1 MDEREE
7 GLAEALFDLIISKIP
22 PHPQIHLSIAL
33 MSILALVLILPF
45 ASRLIEENLEYFF
58 FGMGLL
64 GVLINVVAGIFKD
77 THLLKLLFLK
87 AATSPVVINGHPI
100 GITQVVFIFGLIFL
114 YFYKPIYRGIGHIL
128 ERVGLP
134 IFTFILV
141 TILGLIAS
149 FISVIVTAVILAEIV
164 YALPID
170 RRGKL
175 EFTVYAAFAVGLG
188 AALTP
193 VGEPLATIAISKLN
207 APFLY
212 LVDVLGA
219 YIIPGIIAVAAFTAY
234 RMRGHKEKLSEF
246 SMKNVTY
253 SETLRGVII
262 RTFRVYIFV
271 AALELLGASLTPIT
285 IWYFTKLPAHILYWV
300 NTISAVVDNATLTAA
315 EISPT
320 MTVAQIRSALLGLL
334 ISGGMLI
341 PGNIPNIVAAGR
353 LKISMREWA
362 KLGVPFGLVLLI
374 IYFVILYL

>member
-1 MDEREE
+1 MTI
-7 GLAEALFDLIISKIP
+7 LI
-22 PHPQIHLSIAL
+22 
-33 MSILALVLILPF
+33 LVLILPF
-45 ASRLIEENLEYFF
+45 ILKVVEENLEYFF

-64 GVLINVVAGIFKD
+64 GVILNIIYGLFKNSYI
-77 THLLKLLFLK
+77 LKLLFKK
-87 AATSPVVINGHPI
+87 AALAPVMISGHPI

-114 YFYKPIYRGIGHIL
+114 YFHKPIYKGIDRVL
-128 ERVGLP
+128 EKVGLSL
-134 IFTFILV
+134 FTFFIITL
-141 TILGLIAS
+141 LGLIAS
-149 FISVIVTAVILAEIV
+149 IISVIVTAVILAEIV
-164 YALPID
+164 YALPLD

-175 EFTVYAAFAVGLG
+175 EFTVYSAFSVGLG

-193 VGEPLATIAISKLN
+193 VGEPLSTIAISKLG
-207 APFLY
+207 APFFY
-212 LVDVLGA
+212 LVDILGP

-234 RMRGHKEKLSEF
+234 RMRRYAKAVKEF
-246 SMKNVTY
+246 SMKEAVYTESLRNVI
-253 SETLRGVII
+253 E

-285 IWYFTKLPAHILYWV
+285 VWYFTRLPAHVLYWV

-353 LKISMREWA
+353 LKITMREWA
-362 KLGVPFGLVLLI
+362 RLGVPFGLALLI
-374 IYFVILYL
+374 IYFVVLYV